1 MGVEMTKYST
11 ADFVERLRDE
21 QIDIAR
27 RHAELAALVKD
38 LTVAIEAVER
48 KVEKLIELEFESLV
62 PDRIKP
68 GIDPPDI
75 GNLPIGDKFT
85 RRAGEVDNTWN
96 ASDLEGEG
104 VS

>member
-38 LTVAIEAVER
+38 LTVAVEALGRRVVFDARLALEMVER
-48 KVEKLIELEFESLV
+48 I
-62 PDRIKP
+62 
-68 GIDPPDI
+68 GI
-75 GNLPIGDKFT
+75 GGD
-85 RRAGEVDNTWN
+85 
-96 ASDLEGEG
+96 
-104 VS
+104 